1 MATQARHQAKKTKKE
16 KTPRGPV
23 NVWKWVSLIL
33 IGLILGGGIFLGS
46 KIFTQPNNQLGADVS
61 QADEPVFNVDLT
73 KQQANRI
80 VAYSLKHYLKNDEF
94 QYSFKFTDQ
103 AVLGGKFK
111 FLGSTV
117 PFTLN
122 LDPYVM
128 ENGDIQLKAE
138 SLSIGALPIPIS
150 QVMSFIGNDY
160 KVPNWISLD
169 TKKETITLHL
179 RKYKMKNGMS
189 VRANQIDLDK
199 NQINFS
205 VYLPE

>member
-1 MATQARHQAKKTKKE
+1 MATQARHQVKKAKKTKQE
-16 KTPRGPV
+16 RGPV
-23 NVWKWVSLIL
+23 NIWKWISLIL
-33 IGLILGGGIFLGS
+33 IGLLLGGGIFLGS
-46 KIFTQPNNQLGADVS
+46 KIFTQPTNQLAADVS

-169 TKKETITLHL
+169 TKKETITFHL

-189 VRANQIDLDK
+189 VHANQIDLDK

>member
-1 MATQARHQAKKTKKE
+1 
-16 KTPRGPV
+16 
-23 NVWKWVSLIL
+23 L